1 MSKQNEGKE
10 KERVCFWEVA
20 DVESNGDIIVRVF
33 NKEKQDELNALAGR
47 AKARHT
53 KAYNKT
59 REQDDRYNE
68 LVNILGFEA
77 QAEVF
82 STAGKAYVY
91 NTKRELI
98 KDIKFNENIKAM
110 QEGRKANK
118 KEPKEKIVRAKKSEQ
133 VRTVDLDSLVDF
145 VFVAR

>member
-1 MSKQNEGKE
+1 MNEGNK
-10 KERVCFWEVA
+10 KERVCYWEVA
-20 DVESNGDIIVRVF
+20 DVESNGDIIIRVY
-33 NKEKQDELNALAGR
+33 NESKQNELNELAGR
-47 AKARHT
+47 AKAKHT
-53 KAYNKT
+53 KAYNKV

-82 STAGKAYVY
+82 SAAGKAYVY

-98 KDIKFNENIKAM
+98 KDIKFDENIKAM
-110 QEGRKANK
+110 QEGKKA
-118 KEPKEKIVRAKKSEQ
+118 KEPKEKSVRAKKNEQ